1 MWDGER
7 LMPKNQVYCAEKLR
21 KTLLFDGDRQI
32 GARIE
37 NLVAGTSFP
46 IPADK
51 TVIEWSESPRGR
63 KRVFD

>member
-37 NLVAGTSFP
+37 NLVAVRKDGTGERP
-46 IPADK
+46 K
-51 TVIEWSESPRGR
+51 GG
-63 KRVFD
+63 

>member
-46 IPADK
+46 IPAAAG
-51 TVIEWSESPRGR
+51 IFPNICY
-63 KRVFD
+63 FFA